1 MAVTMLDHKKSYF
14 NSVVE
19 WGYVTVKLKYGAQAK
34 KPTSASKT
42 SSYSHTLLKQQILY
56 RKNCIVYLKLYKP
69 PL

>member
-1 MAVTMLDHKKSYF
+1 MLCMYTFVYF
-14 NSVVE
+14 H
-19 WGYVTVKLKYGAQAK
+19 YAKTDVTVKLKYGAQAK